1 MKSLYQWGRLSLGLL
16 PFFAL
21 AGCTDLDTAPQGDT
35 VTEAQKA
42 ELYRRVPE
50 RASAAVN
57 GVMSIFSLAWK
68 PPPKATSISAT
79 APSCSAL
86 TAAAPT

>member
-50 RASAAVN
+50 RTSAAVN
-57 GVMSIFSLAWK
+57 GVVSMFSRLE
-68 PPPKATSISAT
+68 ATSKGHLDFGYGSV
-79 APSCSAL
+79 L
-86 TAAAPT
+86 LGFD